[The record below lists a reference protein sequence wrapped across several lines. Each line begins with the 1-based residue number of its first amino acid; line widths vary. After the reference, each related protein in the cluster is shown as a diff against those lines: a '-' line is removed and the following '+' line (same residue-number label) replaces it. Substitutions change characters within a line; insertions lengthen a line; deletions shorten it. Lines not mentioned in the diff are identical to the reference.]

1 MRKDLLTR
9 IVGGFVIGMVLG
21 HIVQFFVSMG
31 IGQGSYAWVV
41 PEFRAFFTNEISAIF
56 TQSILTG
63 LIGVTFALAA
73 LIFEVARWGM
83 LKQYSAHFLVT
94 AMIWIPIVMLLWM
107 PKTMA
112 NILSLVASFLGTYII
127 TWFLQYKFSKRD
139 IEKINAILSER
150 GEEHDD

>member
-1 MRKDLLTR
+1 
-9 IVGGFVIGMVLG
+9 
-21 HIVQFFVSMG
+21 
-31 IGQGSYAWVV
+31 
-41 PEFRAFFTNEISAIF
+41 
-56 TQSILTG
+56 
-63 LIGVTFALAA
+63 
-73 LIFEVARWGM
+73 M

-112 NILSLVASFLGTYII
+112 NVLSLVASFLGTYII